1 MNSSWKAG
9 SSKFGK
15 NKTGCMRVQ
24 TKPNLMTEQD
34 LDRLFTRS
42 KEKIKIKTEVTQDHP
57 PQPRDFTRINF
68 LQLED
73 DTDKMLSGLRTSSE
87 DK

>member
-1 MNSSWKAG
+1 
-9 SSKFGK
+9 
-15 NKTGCMRVQ
+15 
-24 TKPNLMTEQD
+24 MTEQD

>member
-1 MNSSWKAG
+1 
-9 SSKFGK
+9 
-15 NKTGCMRVQ
+15 
-24 TKPNLMTEQD
+24 MTEQD

-73 DTDKMLSGLRTSSE
+73 DTDKMLSGLRTNSE